1 MGKEM
6 KEPVGP
12 GGKETITHR
21 SSRGCWSCASGFGL
35 RRPTLTH
42 SHGGEKLGG
51 SREGDVSRLREAA

>member
-21 SSRGCWSCASGFGL
+21 SSRGCWSCASGFGG
-35 RRPTLTH
+35 R
-42 SHGGEKLGG
+42 E
-51 SREGDVSRLREAA
+51 EGDVSRLREAA